1 MKNPQRFIKRI
12 VGVSIL
18 IILLAPFVLTRP
30 SFETLS
36 FLETGQIGDTI
47 GGISS
52 PIVGIVSIFLLAYT
66 LIEQLDFNTKQVQLQ
81 RQEQF
86 KATFFQ
92 LLQEQRSITGSL
104 YTIYE
109 GVKLKD
115 PTKIQKIQVRG
126 QEFFRMGSFVLK
138 SLFDSMEYGYYC
150 HDYDP
155 NEIDE
160 QLEYLDLCSDN
171 NYYEDEQGNPHSFDF
186 ESLKKKSRF
195 CFLNDKYKIT
205 NEEFE
210 AYKHLDIKQKID
222 FVYGRFFNVHEE
234 CGNYFRHLYRILYF
248 VKQAEE
254 EELLG
259 IYDVAVRQQVS
270 KRYCDLVQFVQA
282 QMSTKEM
289 LMVFYNSFSFPKLR
303 ELLIRYNLLENLTV
317 ENLIAPS
324 HNCIDGYH
332 LKKQLI

>member
-1 MKNPQRFIKRI
+1 MRNPQSFIKR
-12 VGVSIL
+12 VVAASIL

-30 SFETLS
+30 SVETLS
-36 FLETGQIGDTI
+36 FLNTGQIGDTI

-66 LIEQLDFNTKQVQLQ
+66 LIEQLDFNRKQVQLQ

-92 LLQEQRSITGSL
+92 LLQEQRDITNTL

-115 PTKIQKIQVRG
+115 PTKIQKIPVRG

-138 SLFDSMEYGYYC
+138 NLFDSMEYGCYC

-160 QLEYLDLCSDN
+160 QLEYLDSCSDN
-171 NYYEDEQGNPHSFDF
+171 NYYEDDQGNLHSFDF
-186 ESLKKKSRF
+186 ESLKKQSRF

-210 AYKHLDIKQKID
+210 AYKHLETEQKID
-222 FVYGRFFNVHEE
+222 FVYGRFFNIHEE

-248 VKQAEE
+248 VKQSEK
-254 EELLG
+254 EELSG
-259 IYDVAVRQQVS
+259 IDDVVVREQVT
-270 KRYCDLVQFVQA
+270 KRYYDLVQFVQA

-324 HNCIDGYH
+324 HNCIEGYH